1 MAKACVILRAR
12 VSPSMAMNALQAVF
26 PLGQSLWLDF
36 IRRDL
41 LDGGE
46 LARLIREDG
55 VRGLTSNPAIFEKAI
70 GGSALYD
77 EQLARAVADGIADPE
92 ALYEQLAVEDIRRAA
107 DAFAA
112 LYRDSDRQDGFV
124 SLEVAPRHA
133 HDADATEAEA
143 LRLAAAVDRPN
154 LMIKVPGTPAGV
166 KVLPRLIG
174 RGVSINV
181 TLLFDRAA
189 YRAIAAAYLEGLEQW
204 RASGGDP
211 AQVAS
216 VASFFVSR
224 IDSAVDPLVPAPLQG
239 QVAIANA
246 RAAYA
251 DALALLATPRWQA
264 LADWGARPQ
273 RLLWASTGTKNP
285 AYPPTHYVDALI
297 GPDTVNTLPPA
308 TLDAYRLQGQPQ
320 RRLDQD
326 PAAAQRCLA
335 DAAAAGVD
343 LPSITDRLC
352 SEGIAQFETA
362 FAQLLTAVAAKRDQL
377 VRS

>member
-1 MAKACVILRAR
+1 
-12 VSPSMAMNALQAVF
+12 MAMNALQAVF

-41 LDGGE
+41 LEGGE

-55 VRGLTSNPAIFEKAI
+55 IRGLTSNPAIFEKAI
-70 GGSALYD
+70 GGSRLYD
-77 EQLARAVADGIADPE
+77 AQLAAAVAAGVSDPE

-112 LYRDSDRQDGFV
+112 LYRDSGRRDGFV

-133 HDADATEAEA
+133 HDADTTVAEA

-166 KVLPRLIG
+166 QALPRLIG
-174 RGVSINV
+174 RGLSINV

-189 YRAIAAAYLEGLEQW
+189 YRAIAEAYLDGLEQW
-204 RASGGDP
+204 RAGGGDP

-224 IDSAVDPLVPAPLQG
+224 IDSAADPQLPPALQG
-239 QVAIANA
+239 KVAIANA
-246 RAAYA
+246 QAAYA
-251 DALALLATPRWQA
+251 DYQALLATPRWQA
-264 LADWGARPQ
+264 LAAWGARPQ

-285 AYPPTHYVDALI
+285 AYPATHYVDALI

-308 TLDAYRLQGQPQ
+308 TLEAYRQSGRPE
-320 RRLDQD
+320 RRLDRD
-326 PAAAQRCLA
+326 PDAARRLLA
-335 DAAAAGVD
+335 EAAAAGLD
-343 LPSITDRLC
+343 LDAITAQLC
-352 SEGIAQFETA
+352 SDGIAQFEAA
-362 FAQLLTAVAAKRDQL
+362 FAQLLAAVAAKRDQL
-377 VRS
+377 ATA

>member
-1 MAKACVILRAR
+1 
-12 VSPSMAMNALQAVF
+12 MNALTAVV
-26 PLGQSLWLDF
+26 PLGQSLWLDY

-41 LDGGE
+41 LESGE

-55 VRGLTSNPAIFEKAI
+55 LRGLTSNPAIFEKAI

-77 EQLARAVADGIADPE
+77 AQLAAAVATGVADPE
-92 ALYEQLAVEDIRRAA
+92 ALYEQLAIDDIRRAA

-112 LYRDSDRQDGFV
+112 LYRDSDRRDGFV

-133 HDADATEAEA
+133 HDADTTVAEA

-154 LMIKVPGTPAGV
+154 LMVKVPGTAAGV
-166 KVLPRLIG
+166 QALPRLIG
-174 RGVSINV
+174 RGLSINV

-189 YRAIAAAYLEGLEQW
+189 YRAIAAAYLDGLELW
-204 RASGGDP
+204 RTAGGDP

-224 IDSAVDPLVPAPLQG
+224 IDSAADPQLPPALQG
-239 QVAIANA
+239 TVAIANA

-251 DALALLATPRWQA
+251 DYQALLATPRWQA
-264 LADWGARPQ
+264 LAAWGARPQ

-285 AYPPTHYVDALI
+285 AYSPTLYVDELI

-308 TLDAYRLQGQPQ
+308 TLDAYRQAGRPARRLDRDPDAAQ
-320 RRLDQD
+320 RRL
-326 PAAAQRCLA
+326 AE
-335 DAAAAGVD
+335 AAAAGLD
-343 LPSITDRLC
+343 LEAITAQLC

-362 FAQLLTAVAAKRDQL
+362 FQQLLAAVAAKRDQL
-377 VRS
+377 STA

>member
-1 MAKACVILRAR
+1 
-12 VSPSMAMNALQAVF
+12 MNALTAVV
-26 PLGQSLWLDF
+26 PLGQSLWLDY

-41 LDGGE
+41 LESGE

-55 VRGLTSNPAIFEKAI
+55 LRGLTSNPAIFEKAI

-77 EQLARAVADGIADPE
+77 AQLAAAVATGVADPE
-92 ALYEQLAVEDIRRAA
+92 ALYEQLAIDDIRRAA

-112 LYRDSDRQDGFV
+112 LYRDSDRRDGFV

-133 HDADATEAEA
+133 HDADTTVAEA

-154 LMIKVPGTPAGV
+154 LMVKVPGTAAGV
-166 KVLPRLIG
+166 QALPRLIG
-174 RGVSINV
+174 RGLSINV

-189 YRAIAAAYLEGLEQW
+189 YRAIAAAYLDGLELW
-204 RASGGDP
+204 RTAGGDP
-211 AQVAS
+211 A
-216 VASFFVSR
+216 
-224 IDSAVDPLVPAPLQG
+224 

-251 DALALLATPRWQA
+251 DYQALLATPRWQA
-264 LADWGARPQ
+264 LAAWGARPQ

-285 AYPPTHYVDALI
+285 AYSPTLYVDELI

-308 TLDAYRLQGQPQ
+308 TLDAYRQAGRPARRLDRDPDAAQ
-320 RRLDQD
+320 RRL
-326 PAAAQRCLA
+326 AE
-335 DAAAAGVD
+335 AAAAGLD
-343 LPSITDRLC
+343 LEAITAQLC

-362 FAQLLTAVAAKRDQL
+362 FQQLLAAVAAKRDQL
-377 VRS
+377 STA